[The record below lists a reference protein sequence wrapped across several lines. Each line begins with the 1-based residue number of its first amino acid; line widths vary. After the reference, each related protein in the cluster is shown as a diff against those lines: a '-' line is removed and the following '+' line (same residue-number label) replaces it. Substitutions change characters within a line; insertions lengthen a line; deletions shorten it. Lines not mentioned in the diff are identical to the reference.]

1 MIVVKLQ
8 GGLGNQMFQYA
19 FAKSLSLRKKESFL
33 LDTNDFNY
41 DQLRDFELAV
51 FDLNA
56 KVASNEIVVASKTKK
71 LTFFSKLIN
80 KLTSFSLNPKSTI
93 YIEESLD
100 YYPEVVFAKAN
111 YYEGYWQTENYFIQF
126 EKEIRKD
133 FNMKIKAND
142 YYSSILQLAV
152 DKESV
157 SVHFRRGDFVNNTQ
171 TNEFHGLCDI
181 DYYKNAMSYFKNKL
195 GKVTFFMISDD
206 IEWVKNQFKFEN
218 DIIFIENF
226 KGKDYED
233 MRLMSQCKH
242 NIIANS
248 SFSWWGAW
256 LNNNP
261 AKIVISPKRWFNNE
275 EKQQQ
280 TKDLIPENWIK
291 L

>member
-1 MIVVKLQ
+1 MIVVKLM

-111 YYEGYWQTENYFIQF
+111 YFEGYWQTENYFIQF

-133 FNMKIKAND
+133 FNMKIEAND
-142 YYSSILQLAV
+142 YYSSILQLAS
-152 DKESV
+152 DTESV

-206 IEWVKNQFKFEN
+206 IEWVKHQFKFEN
-218 DIIFIENF
+218 DIIFVENF

-256 LNNNP
+256 LNNN
-261 AKIVISPKRWFNNE
+261 ADKIVISPKRWFNNE